1 MQAAGLAAAAAKI
14 APMPSSTHAARRP
27 APTIHW
33 HRVGR
38 MALLVVLGVI
48 LLLYIR
54 PVVHWVQ
61 QRGTAAHTRA
71 DLRQLQA
78 EHDRLQLRLRSLSG
92 PTAIDRGARSMG
104 MIKPGERAYVIEG
117 R

>member
-1 MQAAGLAAAAAKI
+1 
-14 APMPSSTHAARRP
+14 MPPPPSAFSLP
-27 APTIHW
+27 PSIHW

-38 MALLVVLGVI
+38 LALLFVLGVI

-61 QRGTAAHTRA
+61 QRTTAEHSRQ
-71 DLRQLQA
+71 DLRRLQG
-78 EHDRLQLRLRSLSG
+78 EHDRLQTRLRSLSG
-92 PTAIDRGARSMG
+92 PGALERNARSMG
-104 MIKPGERAYVIEG
+104 MVKQGERAYVIEG

>member
-1 MQAAGLAAAAAKI
+1 
-14 APMPSSTHAARRP
+14 
-27 APTIHW
+27 
-33 HRVGR
+33 
-38 MALLVVLGVI
+38 MALLGVLFVI

-61 QRGTAAHTRA
+61 QRNTAAHSRE

-78 EHDRLQLRLRSLSG
+78 ERDQLQRRLRSLSG
-92 PTAIDRGARSMG
+92 ASAIDRGARSMG
-104 MIKPGERAYVIEG
+104 MVKPGERAYVIEG

>member
-1 MQAAGLAAAAAKI
+1 MSS
-14 APMPSSTHAARRP
+14 PPSAFRVPPS
-27 APTIHW
+27 IHW

-38 MALLVVLGVI
+38 IALLAVLFII

-54 PVVHWVQ
+54 PVTHWIQ
-61 QRGTAAHTRA
+61 QRNTASHSTQ

-78 EHDRLQLRLRSLSG
+78 EEERLQLRLRSLSG
-92 PTAIDRGARSMG
+92 AGAIDRGARSMG

>member
-1 MQAAGLAAAAAKI
+1 MS
-14 APMPSSTHAARRP
+14 APPSALRRP
-27 APTIHW
+27 PSIHW

-38 MALLVVLGVI
+38 LALLMVLAVI

-61 QRGTAAHTRA
+61 QRNTAAHSRA
-71 DLRQLQA
+71 DLQRLQD
-78 EHDRLQLRLRSLSG
+78 EHDRLQKRLRALTG
-92 PTAIDRGARSMG
+92 PGAIEREARSMG
-104 MIKPGERAYVIEG
+104 MVKAGERAYVIES

>member
-1 MQAAGLAAAAAKI
+1 M
-14 APMPSSTHAARRP
+14 SSATAHRP
-27 APTIHW
+27 LRTIHW

-38 MALLVVLGVI
+38 VALLAVLFVI

-61 QRGTAAHTRA
+61 QRNTAAHSQE

-78 EHDRLQLRLRSLSG
+78 EQDRLQRRLRSLSG
-92 PTAIDRGARSMG
+92 PGAIDRGARSLG
-104 MIKPGERAYVIEG
+104 MVKRGERAYVVEG

>member
-1 MQAAGLAAAAAKI
+1 
-14 APMPSSTHAARRP
+14 MPAIPQSRNP
-27 APTIHW
+27 AIQIHW

-38 MALLVVLGVI
+38 VALLAVLGVI

-61 QRGTAAHTRA
+61 QRNTAVHSQH
-71 DLRQLQA
+71 DLKQLR
-78 EHDRLQLRLRSLSG
+78 EENERLQTRMRQLSG
-92 PTAIDRGARSMG
+92 PGAIEREARSMG
-104 MIKPGERAYVIEG
+104 MVKPGERSYVIEG

>member
-1 MQAAGLAAAAAKI
+1 MASPPTTLRAG
-14 APMPSSTHAARRP
+14 
-27 APTIHW
+27 TIQW

-38 MALLVVLGVI
+38 VALLMVLGVI

-54 PVVHWVQ
+54 PVVHWAQ

-71 DLRQLQA
+71 DLRQLQD
-78 EHDRLQLRLRSLSG
+78 EHDRLQTRLRSLSG
-92 PTAIDRGARSMG
+92 PGAIDRAARSMG
-104 MIKPGERAYVIEG
+104 MVKPGERAYVIEG

>member
-1 MQAAGLAAAAAKI
+1 MSSLAQ
-14 APMPSSTHAARRP
+14 RP
-27 APTIHW
+27 LRTIHW

-38 MALLVVLGVI
+38 VALLAVLGII

-54 PVVHWVQ
+54 PVAHWVQ
-61 QRGTAAHTRA
+61 QRNTAAHSRQ
-71 DLRQLQA
+71 DLRALQA
-78 EHDRLQLRLRSLSG
+78 ERDQLQRRLRALSG
-92 PTAIDRGARSMG
+92 ASAIDRGARSMG

>member
-1 MQAAGLAAAAAKI
+1 MSY
-14 APMPSSTHAARRP
+14 SSSAVRRP
-27 APTIHW
+27 PTIHW

-38 MALLVVLGVI
+38 VALLAVLFVI

-61 QRGTAAHTRA
+61 QRNTAAHSRQ
-71 DLRQLQA
+71 DLQQLQA
-78 EHDRLQLRLRSLSG
+78 ERDRLARRLRSLSG
-92 PTAIDRGARSMG
+92 PGAIDRGARSMG

>member
-1 MQAAGLAAAAAKI
+1 V
-14 APMPSSTHAARRP
+14 SSLPTAHGALR
-27 APTIHW
+27 TIHW

-38 MALLVVLGVI
+38 VALLAVLFII

-61 QRGTAAHTRA
+61 QRNTAAHSRE
-71 DLRQLQA
+71 DLRQLQR

-92 PTAIDRGARSMG
+92 PGAIDRGARSLG
-104 MIKPGERAYVIEG
+104 MVKPGERAYVLEG

>member
-1 MQAAGLAAAAAKI
+1 M
-14 APMPSSTHAARRP
+14 SSVALQ
-27 APTIHW
+27 TIHW

-38 MALLVVLGVI
+38 VALLGVLFVI

-54 PVVHWVQ
+54 PVAHWVQ
-61 QRGTAAHTRA
+61 QRNTAAHSRQ

-78 EHDRLQLRLRSLSG
+78 ERDQLELRLRSLSG
-92 PTAIDRGARSMG
+92 PGAIDRGARSMG
-104 MIKPGERAYVIEG
+104 MVKPGERAYVIEG

>member
-1 MQAAGLAAAAAKI
+1 M
-14 APMPSSTHAARRP
+14 SSATAHRP
-27 APTIHW
+27 LRTIHW

-38 MALLVVLGVI
+38 IALLAVLFVI

-61 QRGTAAHTRA
+61 QRNTAAHSKE

-78 EHDRLQLRLRSLSG
+78 EQDRLQRRLRSLSG
-92 PTAIDRGARSMG
+92 PGAIDRGARSLG
-104 MIKPGERAYVIEG
+104 MVKPGERAYVVEG